1 MATVNL
7 KARSGNKITVLYDG
21 KMMGAVRS
29 VTGSDDYSPEP
40 VLGIGEIHVQEYVPT
55 VARHTLAING
65 MVLIADN
72 LRKAGIYA
80 ENGDDALKGN
90 VFDILV
96 QAKDDG
102 AVLRKYSGCSYAS
115 GSVEVTSNA
124 IVMNSGS
131 MMALDVTGKGA

>member
-29 VTGSDDYSPEP
+29 VTCSDDYSPEP